1 MDVLLFLLYIST
13 ASSFKSVFKRN
24 AAMWVSNIVV
34 SVIATIT
41 IIANT
46 VAGKSDSVES
56 PATLVGVLLFVMT
69 FANVYYASYATNC
82 DIKTAVEKLFRR
94 KK

>member
-34 SVIATIT
+34 SVIATIA

-46 VAGKSDSVES
+46 VAGKSDSVAS
-56 PATLVGVLLFVMT
+56 PATWTGVLLFVMA
-69 FANVYYASYATNC
+69 FVNVYYASYATNC
-82 DIKTAVEKLFRR
+82 DIKKAVEKLFRR

>member
-1 MDVLLFLLYIST
+1 MDVLLFLLYILT

-34 SVIATIT
+34 SVIATIA

-69 FANVYYASYATNC
+69 FTNVYYASYATNC

>member
-1 MDVLLFLLYIST
+1 MDVLLFMLFLST

-34 SVIATIT
+34 FVIATIA

-56 PATLVGVLLFVMT
+56 PATLVGALLFVMT
-69 FANVYYASYATNC
+69 FVNVYYASYATNC
-82 DIKTAVEKLFRR
+82 DIKKAVKKLFRR

>member
-34 SVIATIT
+34 SVIATIA

-69 FANVYYASYATNC
+69 FANVYYASYAINC